1 MTGDDLRAWLLAL
14 PGVAE
19 QETWGH
25 PTFRVRDKMFATMS
39 GDGRTATLKAS
50 PEVQT
55 ELVAAEPAV
64 YSVAAY
70 VGRYGWVSIVLDGA
84 DPAELRDLA
93 VDAWRRTAPKRLVA
107 AYDAGQSAAG

>member
-14 PGVAE
+14 PEAE
-19 QETWGH
+19 ERETWGH
-25 PTFRVRDKMFATMS
+25 PTFRVRDKMFATM
-39 GDGRTATLKAS
+39 GTDGRTASLKATR
-50 PEVQT
+50 EAQA

-70 VGRYGWVSIVLDGA
+70 VGRYGWVDVVIDAA

-93 VDAWRRTAPKRLVA
+93 VQAWRRTAPKRLVA
-107 AYDAGQSAAG
+107 GYDAEHPRTG